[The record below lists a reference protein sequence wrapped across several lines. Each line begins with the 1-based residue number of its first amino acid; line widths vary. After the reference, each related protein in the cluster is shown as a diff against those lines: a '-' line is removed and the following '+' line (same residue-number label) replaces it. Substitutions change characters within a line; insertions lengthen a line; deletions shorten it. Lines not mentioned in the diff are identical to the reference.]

1 MSADT
6 PWTFEPVSPHRFE
19 SWREHYL
26 RYAAALGEH
35 ADDNV
40 AATVWSWLL
49 ARTHGVEGI
58 LAAGPDGE
66 LAGFV
71 HFRPFPRTLDGNE
84 ACFLDDVWV
93 TEAHRGTGLAQ
104 ALIACVRATARER
117 GWTHVRW
124 VTDARNA
131 RARALYDRIAEDANL
146 VTYRTSVAA
155 GDGADADV
163 AFTPLRA
170 PGPSAGSNTCPG

>member
-1 MSADT
+1 V
-6 PWTFEPVSPHRFE
+6 TFEPVSPRRFE
-19 SWREHYL
+19 VWRAHYL

-35 ADDNV
+35 ADDAI

-58 LAAGPDGE
+58 LAVAEDE

-84 ACFLDDVWV
+84 ACFIDDVWV
-93 TEAHRGTGLAQ
+93 TETHRGTGLAQ
-104 ALIACVRATARER
+104 ALIDRVRALARDR

-124 VTDARNA
+124 VTDAKNA
-131 RARALYDRIAEDANL
+131 RARALYDRIAEDSHL
-146 VTYRTSVAA
+146 VTYRVGVA
-155 GDGADADV
+155 
-163 AFTPLRA
+163 P
-170 PGPSAGSNTCPG
+170 

>member
-1 MSADT
+1 M
-6 PWTFEPVSPHRFE
+6 TFEPVSPRRFE
-19 SWREHYL
+19 AWRAHYL

-35 ADDNV
+35 ADDAI

-58 LAAGPDGE
+58 LAVAGDE

-84 ACFLDDVWV
+84 ACFIDDIWV

-104 ALIACVRATARER
+104 ALIDRVRTTARER

-124 VTDARNA
+124 VTEANNA
-131 RARALYDRIAEDANL
+131 RARALYDRVAEDANL
-146 VTYRTSVAA
+146 VTYRIGVS
-155 GDGADADV
+155 GDA
-163 AFTPLRA
+163 
-170 PGPSAGSNTCPG
+170 

>member
-1 MSADT
+1 MPGDGGVR
-6 PWTFEPVSPHRFE
+6 FEPVSPRRFE
-19 SWREHYL
+19 AWRAHYL

-35 ADDNV
+35 VDDTV

-49 ARTHGVEGI
+49 ARAHGVEGI
-58 LAAGPDGE
+58 LATCADNHDE

-84 ACFLDDVWV
+84 ACFIDDIWV
-93 TEAHRGTGLAQ
+93 TEAYRGTGLAQ
-104 ALIACVRATARER
+104 ALIDRVRTTARER

-131 RARALYDRIAEDANL
+131 RARALYDRIAEDARL
-146 VTYRTSVAA
+146 VTYRIGT
-155 GDGADADV
+155 GG
-163 AFTPLRA
+163 
-170 PGPSAGSNTCPG
+170 

>member
-1 MSADT
+1 M
-6 PWTFEPVSPHRFE
+6 TFEPVTPRRHDA
-19 SWREHYL
+19 WRAHYL
-26 RYAAALGEH
+26 RYAEALGED
-35 ADDNV
+35 ADDAI

-58 LAAGPDGE
+58 LAVANDGE

-84 ACFLDDVWV
+84 ACFLDDLWV

-104 ALIACVRATARER
+104 ALIDRVRAVARER

-124 VTDARNA
+124 VAVAKNA
-131 RARALYDRIAEDANL
+131 RARALYDRIAEDAQL
-146 VTYRTSVAA
+146 VTYRIAVT
-155 GDGADADV
+155 DG
-163 AFTPLRA
+163 
-170 PGPSAGSNTCPG
+170 G

>member
-1 MSADT
+1 MPEDSRT
-6 PWTFEPVSPHRFE
+6 TFEPVSPRRYGA
-19 SWREHYL
+19 WRAHYL

-35 ADDNV
+35 ANDTV
-40 AATVWSWLL
+40 AETVWSWLL

-58 LAAGPDGE
+58 LAIGQDDE
-66 LAGFV
+66 LVGFV

-93 TEAHRGTGLAQ
+93 TESHRGTALAE
-104 ALIACVRATARER
+104 ALIDRVRAIARER

-131 RARALYDRIAEDANL
+131 RARALYDRIAEDARL
-146 VTYRTSVAA
+146 VTYRVPA
-155 GDGADADV
+155 GG
-163 AFTPLRA
+163 
-170 PGPSAGSNTCPG
+170 G

>member
-1 MSADT
+1 M
-6 PWTFEPVSPHRFE
+6 PEEPGCTFEPVTPRRYDA
-19 SWREHYL
+19 WRAHYL

-35 ADDNV
+35 ADDAI

-58 LAAGPDGE
+58 LAVGEDGD

-84 ACFLDDVWV
+84 ACFLDDLWV
-93 TEAHRGTGLAQ
+93 AEPHRGTGLAE
-104 ALIACVRATARER
+104 ALIDRVRAAARER

-124 VTDARNA
+124 VATAKNA
-131 RARALYDRIAEDANL
+131 RARALYDRIAEDARL
-146 VTYRTSVAA
+146 VTYRIGV
-155 GDGADADV
+155 GDGA
-163 AFTPLRA
+163 
-170 PGPSAGSNTCPG
+170 